1 MRAHPVRYLAAG
13 LMLVGLSGAGL
24 LSPSALHMMDL
35 TAARIGAGT
44 LAWAFLL
51 IAALGLILT
60 GCAAVAR
67 QALIRA
73 ESLRLA
79 EALAEARSLSFF
91 ADEALGGVIALGDMG
106 RRVEMERQSLN
117 ARAGLLALTAAA
129 AVGLGG
135 LALGL
140 GVHGSAPLG
149 GVLAAMAA
157 SAGAAAILLAR
168 ANSIRRISL
177 NLTPT
182 AAQVH
187 AALARHQEREE
198 AERRML
204 RPSLALIGDPPAL
217 PLRG

>member
-1 MRAHPVRYLAAG
+1 
-13 LMLVGLSGAGL
+13 
-24 LSPSALHMMDL
+24 
-35 TAARIGAGT
+35 
-44 LAWAFLL
+44 
-51 IAALGLILT
+51 
-60 GCAAVAR
+60 
-67 QALIRA
+67 
-73 ESLRLA
+73 
-79 EALAEARSLSFF
+79 
-91 ADEALGGVIALGDMG
+91 
-106 RRVEMERQSLN
+106 
-117 ARAGLLALTAAA
+117 
-129 AVGLGG
+129 
-135 LALGL
+135 
-140 GVHGSAPLG
+140 
-149 GVLAAMAA
+149 MAA